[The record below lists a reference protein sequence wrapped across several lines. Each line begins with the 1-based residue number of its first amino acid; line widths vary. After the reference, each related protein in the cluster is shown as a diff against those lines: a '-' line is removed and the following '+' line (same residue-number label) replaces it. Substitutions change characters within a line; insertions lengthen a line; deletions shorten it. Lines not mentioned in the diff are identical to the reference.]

1 MNIDEMKSKINEIRS
16 ELNNFNYDNFA
27 HKNRKSS
34 NPEKL
39 TNSFSSLL
47 DKLEQ
52 LATEAS
58 TKFPD
63 SQVYSLFEK
72 GKKLLDVRKRL
83 VLSEDLETGKDFFLQ
98 TINIIEE
105 NFEGKKKQP
114 EVSLI
119 NSSGEKSKSDKKTF
133 ISFYDE
139 QVLRQIK
146 TVFGMLGVIAPEMHN
161 LPTLARNQL
170 SNLKTINTRI
180 NEIRSQC
187 SSAIICL
194 PPKNLQEKSIS
205 SLVYL
210 DLGACLA
217 LFPKR
222 TILIHQGNK
231 LPEYLKS
238 NVEVFQ
244 YLGNLDFETGMKL
257 ARQILKLFRKN

>member
-1 MNIDEMKSKINEIRS
+1 MNIDEIKSKINEIRS

-47 DKLEQ
+47 DKLDQ

-63 SQVYSLFEK
+63 SKVYSLFEK

-83 VLSEDLETGKDFFLQ
+83 VLSDDLETGKDFFLQ

-119 NSSGEKSKSDKKTF
+119 NSSGEKSKSDNKTF

-170 SNLKTINTRI
+170 SHLKTINTRI

-205 SLVYL
+205 SFVYL

-257 ARQILKLFRKN
+257 ARQILKLLRKD